1 MHPWCMNNPYRVLL
15 QWCSQFALKLDH
27 FCYESTSKLLVYD
40 HVKDVFLWTP
50 KFKWHSHFIF
60 ALHLLCSSSQY
71 LIWKFLQTVNLLQ
84 HSRASFFPFFFSE
97 YHCLDKNLNILA
109 LAFPPFRLCVQ
120 SEEEKEAFSFLGMT
134 AWMWRH
140 LNLPRATREE
150 TVWHD
155 CKWRKIGKAKQSILF
170 ILGWKAQQNN
180 LRSHSLVFG
189 RIMLFVSKKVVF
201 KSTFFFEKIIT
212 KTWKKLSF

>member
-1 MHPWCMNNPYRVLL
+1 MHPWSMNNPYRVLP
-15 QWCSQFALKLDH
+15 QRCSQSALKLDH
-27 FCYESTSKLLVYD
+27 FCYESTSRLLACG
-40 HVKDVFLWTP
+40 HVKDAFLWTP
-50 KFKWHSHFIF
+50 KFKWHAHFLS
-60 ALHLLCSSSQY
+60 ALRLLCSSSPMFVVEIFVNCELY
-71 LIWKFLQTVNLLQ
+71 CSTLGPLFFLQ
-84 HSRASFFPFFFSE
+84 FFSG
-97 YHCLDKNLNILA
+97 YHCMDKNLSILA
-109 LAFPPFRLCVQ
+109 LAFPPFRFCVQ

-201 KSTFFFEKIIT
+201 KSTFFFL
-212 KTWKKLSF
+212 KK

>member
-1 MHPWCMNNPYRVLL
+1 MLRMSSCQHQNSNDIHTSYLL
-15 QWCSQFALKLDH
+15 YVFSAALPNIWSGNFCKLWIYCSTLGSLF
-27 FCYESTSKLLVYD
+27 
-40 HVKDVFLWTP
+40 FL
-50 KFKWHSHFIF
+50 
-60 ALHLLCSSSQY
+60 
-71 LIWKFLQTVNLLQ
+71 
-84 HSRASFFPFFFSE
+84 FFFSG
-97 YHCLDKNLNILA
+97 YHCLDKILSILA

-189 RIMLFVSKKVVF
+189 RIILFVSKKVVF
-201 KSTFFFEKIIT
+201 ISTFFFEKIIT

>member
-1 MHPWCMNNPYRVLL
+1 MLRMSSCGHQNSNDIHTSYLL
-15 QWCSQFALKLDH
+15 
-27 FCYESTSKLLVYD
+27 
-40 HVKDVFLWTP
+40 DVFSAALPNIWSGNFCKLW
-50 KFKWHSHFIF
+50 I
-60 ALHLLCSSSQY
+60 
-71 LIWKFLQTVNLLQ
+71 LLQ
-84 HSRASFFPFFFSE
+84 HSRASCFSFFFFLFSG
-97 YHCLDKNLNILA
+97 YHCMDKNFSILA

-155 CKWRKIGKAKQSILF
+155 RKWRKIGKAKQSILF

-201 KSTFFFEKIIT
+201 KSTFFL
-212 KTWKKLSF
+212 KK

>member
-1 MHPWCMNNPYRVLL
+1 MNTKIQMTFTLHICFTSSL
-15 QWCSQFALKLDH
+15 QLFPISDLEIFVNC
-27 FCYESTSKLLVYD
+27 ESTA
-40 HVKDVFLWTP
+40 
-50 KFKWHSHFIF
+50 
-60 ALHLLCSSSQY
+60 ALSGL
-71 LIWKFLQTVNLLQ
+71 
-84 HSRASFFPFFFSE
+84 FFPFFFFSG
-97 YHCLDKNLNILA
+97 YHCLDKNLSILA

-201 KSTFFFEKIIT
+201 KSTFFFEKIIM
-212 KTWKKLSF
+212 KTWKNCHFRGPSWNRQTS